1 MIFIYLLDR
10 LFTTTWDGIIKG
22 DVTCLHGP
30 RKNGKTNLAGNYVK
44 KNSIQHWIFPLAC
57 IQVDNW
63 KLVLLNSILTGMLS
77 GFLWVKFLRLLEY
90 FECMLP
96 NIVVSCI

>member
-30 RKNGKTNLAGNYVK
+30 RKNGKTNLAGNYV
-44 KNSIQHWIFPLAC
+44 
-57 IQVDNW
+57 
-63 KLVLLNSILTGMLS
+63 
-77 GFLWVKFLRLLEY
+77 
-90 FECMLP
+90 
-96 NIVVSCI
+96 